1 MSEREE
7 SLDSQRGIMWGVTPT
22 EKGLRL
28 EELEKVLCKGEG
40 EEGLKCIM

>member
-7 SLDSQRGIMWGVTPT
+7 SLDSQIGIMWGETPI

-28 EELEKVLCKGEG
+28 EELEKVLCEGEG
-40 EEGLKCIM
+40 EEGLKGIV